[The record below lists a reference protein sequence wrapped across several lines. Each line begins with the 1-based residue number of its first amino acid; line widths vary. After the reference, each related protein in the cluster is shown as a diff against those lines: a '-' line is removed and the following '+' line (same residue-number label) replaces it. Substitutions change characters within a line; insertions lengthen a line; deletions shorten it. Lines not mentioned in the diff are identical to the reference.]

1 MFKITLEIVTLENRG
16 KAAVTSKNP
25 PVPPINHIVK
35 QQFLGSYGMVFWRK
49 EGLGDGLSLPHH
61 LLAKDVMTY
70 DAVEHT
76 IRARWLKMF
85 KITLEIVTL
94 ENRGKAAVTSK
105 NPPVP
110 PINHIVKQQFL
121 GSYGMVFW
129 RTEGLGDGSG
139 CEGSSHHSQ
148 HREIGIASY
157 VYY

>member
-1 MFKITLEIVTLENRG
+1 MGGKGGLLSRG
-16 KAAVTSKNP
+16 KSRLEKVCITKSVIRVGP
-25 PVPPINHIVK
+25 
-35 QQFLGSYGMVFWRK
+35 S
-49 EGLGDGLSLPHH
+49 
-61 LLAKDVMTY
+61 
-70 DAVEHT
+70 

-148 HREIGIASY
+148 HRETGIASY